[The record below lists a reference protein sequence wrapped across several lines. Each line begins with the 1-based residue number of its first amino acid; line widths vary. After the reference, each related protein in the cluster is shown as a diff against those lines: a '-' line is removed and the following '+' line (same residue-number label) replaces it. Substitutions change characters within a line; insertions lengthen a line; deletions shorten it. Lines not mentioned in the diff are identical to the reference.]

1 MKYRYLYQTK
11 ENENREG
18 WIKARSRDE
27 AYTLLRKQGIKPYR
41 VIGDDPFN
49 WRPWVIGAG
58 YVVLLALVFALAG
71 WILCSGVLDERRS
84 RRQVPRPRV
93 VLTGEEA
100 EDMRLKAAE
109 AVDRAPEAYRYHVW
123 RSVNARL
130 TEMGVEPLEK
140 PLDLPEADSDLSL

>member
-1 MKYRYLYQTK
+1 
-11 ENENREG
+11 
-18 WIKARSRDE
+18 
-27 AYTLLRKQGIKPYR
+27 
-41 VIGDDPFN
+41 
-49 WRPWVIGAG
+49 
-58 YVVLLALVFALAG
+58 
-71 WILCSGVLDERRS
+71 
-84 RRQVPRPRV
+84 